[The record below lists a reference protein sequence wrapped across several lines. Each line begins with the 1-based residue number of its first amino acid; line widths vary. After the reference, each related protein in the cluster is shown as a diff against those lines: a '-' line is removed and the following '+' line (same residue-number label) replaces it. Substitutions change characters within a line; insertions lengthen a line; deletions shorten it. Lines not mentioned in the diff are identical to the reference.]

1 MLLKSIARP
10 GLIISAWA
18 KIPISYDAK
27 SMTKAG
33 RRIITTKDAQANY
46 EKLLQDNWTTCF
58 RYRPATGN
66 LCNI

>member
-46 EKLLQDNWTTCF
+46 EKLLQDNSIELIQ
-58 RYRPATGN
+58 YN
-66 LCNI
+66 